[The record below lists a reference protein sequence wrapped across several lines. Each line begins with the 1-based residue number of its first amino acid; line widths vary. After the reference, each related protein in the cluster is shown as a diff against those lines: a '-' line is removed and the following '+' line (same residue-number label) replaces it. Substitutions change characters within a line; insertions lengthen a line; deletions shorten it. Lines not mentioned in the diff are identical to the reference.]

1 LILAQPVGKQESD
14 ACTQRDAG
22 TGNKYQLRDAKLPL
36 YHGSTNVVSRG
47 FLPAGLSLSFD
58 AIFSVR
64 GDCNI

>member
-47 FLPAGLSLSFD
+47 FLPAVSFD